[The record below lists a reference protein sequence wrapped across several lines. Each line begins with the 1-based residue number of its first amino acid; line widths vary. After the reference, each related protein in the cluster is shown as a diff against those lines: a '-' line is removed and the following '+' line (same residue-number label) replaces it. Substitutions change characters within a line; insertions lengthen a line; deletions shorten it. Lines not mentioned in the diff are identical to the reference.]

1 MNNLKSWYLN
11 ILKTDFI
18 YKTNFLNPL
27 QIPKINNTNINI
39 NSKSIIENQKS
50 ILYSIIALK
59 LISNQNPTIN
69 KAKKSIAVLKI
80 RKGTLIGSR
89 VTLRKK
95 PSYNFLSLFIFLVMP
110 NIKAIKNLNVTKGSL
125 SIGIKNLLVFP
136 QLNEC
141 YDRFPNN
148 INCIVNINCNI
159 DNIQLSK
166 ILFSGFQIPIK

>member
-1 MNNLKSWYLN
+1 
-11 ILKTDFI
+11 
-18 YKTNFLNPL
+18 
-27 QIPKINNTNINI
+27 
-39 NSKSIIENQKS
+39 
-50 ILYSIIALK
+50 
-59 LISNQNPTIN
+59 
-69 KAKKSIAVLKI
+69 
-80 RKGTLIGSR
+80 
-89 VTLRKK
+89 
-95 PSYNFLSLFIFLVMP
+95 MP